1 MVGPNYTRPSAPTP
15 PAYKE
20 TAGWAPARP
29 SDAADRGDWWTVF
42 GDPTLNDL
50 EKRVDIS
57 NQNLKAS
64 EAAYRQAVALV
75 AEQRAALFPTISLT
89 GSLTAT
95 HGGFSNGGGG
105 TTIGG
110 NSTTTSYNVGAGAT
124 WAPDL
129 WGGIRRSIQNAKA
142 NAEASEAQLASA
154 RLSAQMEL
162 AADYVTLR
170 QLDEQ
175 KRIFDE
181 TVSAYARSLAVTQ
194 NRYKAGVAAR
204 SDVLTAQ
211 TQLANAQ
218 ASDTDL
224 IQQRAKDEHAI
235 ALLVGQTPASLSLPP
250 AAWSLALPD
259 IPPEA
264 PSTLLERRPDIASA
278 ERLAAAASASIGVQV
293 AAYFPSLTLNG
304 QGGLGGSSL
313 GQIINASNA
322 FWTAGASVAET
333 IFDAGARHAR
343 VQQARA
349 AFDEAVANYR
359 QTVLAA
365 FAQVEDNLAAQR
377 VLGAEQIS
385 TRQAMDAAIA
395 NETITLNEYRAGTV
409 DYTTVATVQAAALS
423 AKNAELQVEASRLTT
438 AVDLIAALG
447 GGWKAPT
454 P

>member
-1 MVGPNYTRPSAPTP
+1 M
-15 PAYKE
+15 
-20 TAGWAPARP
+20 
-29 SDAADRGDWWTVF
+29 
-42 GDPTLNDL
+42 
-50 EKRVDIS
+50 DIS